1 MTGTPAFVVV
11 PQPLRVPPPPVSQKR
26 PTLH

>member
-1 MTGTPAFVVV
+1 MTGTPAFMVIPV
-11 PQPLRVPPPPVSQKR
+11 PVRVPPLPVPPKR